1 MIFRG
6 LEEVKMDKVSKQLE
20 IPVKCGCDVVVVGGG
35 PAGFCAAVAAARNGA
50 NTVLVEQNGCGG
62 GMATAGLVGPFM
74 TSYNKSGDKMII
86 RGMFEEVI
94 DRLVAQGGAIHPE
107 ECRAGDPVSGYHFR
121 GHDHC
126 APFDPEILKR
136 VIDEMLTEANVRVLY
151 HTSFVEPLV
160 EDDTIKGIVIFS
172 KNGMEMI
179 RAKIVID
186 CSGDADV
193 AYRAGVPCE
202 LGDEAHGRIQP
213 STMFFRIGN
222 VEWEKVDA
230 EAQANMY
237 RNRVVVDGSDR
248 GVFHWKIEEA
258 KKNGDFN
265 INRWTVGIY
274 QSVKKDEW
282 NVNISRIADI
292 DGTSAED
299 LSRAEMIGRR
309 QVDEIFRFL
318 KKYIPGCEN
327 AKLLSSASTIGIR
340 ESRHI
345 KGEATLTADDVL
357 NGTVPE
363 DVILLAS
370 NSIDVHGGAGGAAG
384 TKYVTIENGEWYGV
398 SFRSLVPVKV
408 DQLLVAGRSLSAT
421 SEGAGA
427 VRVMPPCMEMGHA
440 AGVAAAMA
448 VKEGCLVRNVDVKAV
463 QAQMVKEGS
472 FLG

>member
-1 MIFRG
+1 MNKIAR
-6 LEEVKMDKVSKQLE
+6 QLE
-20 IPVKCGCDVVVVGGG
+20 ISLENECDVAVVGGG

-50 NTVLVEQNGCGG
+50 DTIMVEQYGCGG

-74 TSYNKSGDKMII
+74 TSYNKSGDRMII

-94 DRLVAQGGAIHPE
+94 ERLIAQGGAIHPRD
-107 ECRAGDPVSGYHFR
+107 CRAGDQIAGYHFR

-136 VIDEMLTEANVRVLY
+136 VIDEMLTEAKVRVLY

-160 EDDTIKGIVIFS
+160 EEGCMKGIVIFS
-172 KNGMEMI
+172 KSGMEAI
-179 RAKIVID
+179 GAKVVID

-202 LGDEAHGRIQP
+202 LGDESRGTIQP
-213 STMFFRIGN
+213 SSMFFRIGN
-222 VEWEKVDA
+222 VDWKKVDE

-237 RNRVVVDGSDR
+237 RNRVIVDGVER
-248 GVFHWKIEEA
+248 GMFHWKIEEA
-258 KKNGDFN
+258 RKNGDFN

-274 QSVKKDEW
+274 RSVKEDEW
-282 NVNISRIADI
+282 CVNISRISDVNGTNTQDI
-292 DGTSAED
+292 
-299 LSRAEMIGRR
+299 SRAEVIGRQ
-309 QVDEIFRFL
+309 QVDEIYRFL

-327 AKLLSSASTIGIR
+327 ARLLSSASTIGIR

-345 KGEATLTADDVL
+345 KGEVTLTAEDIL
-357 NGTVPE
+357 NGKVPE
-363 DVILLAS
+363 DAILLAS
-370 NSIDVHGGAGGAAG
+370 NSIDVHGGEGVAG

-398 SFRSLVPVKV
+398 SYRSLVPVKI

-440 AGVAAAMA
+440 AGVAAALA
-448 VKEGCLVRNVDVKAV
+448 VREGCTVRSVNVKAV
-463 QAQMVKEGS
+463 QAQMMREGS

>member
-1 MIFRG
+1 
-6 LEEVKMDKVSKQLE
+6 
-20 IPVKCGCDVVVVGGG
+20 
-35 PAGFCAAVAAARNGA
+35 
-50 NTVLVEQNGCGG
+50 
-62 GMATAGLVGPFM
+62 
-74 TSYNKSGDKMII
+74 
-86 RGMFEEVI
+86 
-94 DRLVAQGGAIHPE
+94 
-107 ECRAGDPVSGYHFR
+107 
-121 GHDHC
+121 
-126 APFDPEILKR
+126 
-136 VIDEMLTEANVRVLY
+136 
-151 HTSFVEPLV
+151 
-160 EDDTIKGIVIFS
+160 
-172 KNGMEMI
+172 
-179 RAKIVID
+179 
-186 CSGDADV
+186 
-193 AYRAGVPCE
+193 
-202 LGDEAHGRIQP
+202 
-213 STMFFRIGN
+213 
-222 VEWEKVDA
+222 
-230 EAQANMY
+230 
-237 RNRVVVDGSDR
+237 
-248 GVFHWKIEEA
+248 
-258 KKNGDFN
+258 
-265 INRWTVGIY
+265 
-274 QSVKKDEW
+274 
-282 NVNISRIADI
+282 
-292 DGTSAED
+292 
-299 LSRAEMIGRR
+299 MIGRR